1 MNKKIFLI
9 LTAIM
14 LLSPIAAF
22 ASGTYKAWSTLSQIG
37 SPTTICYE
45 GLVPCGKELYRG
57 ELVDGKCAGS
67 PEDPA
72 IPCQFCHFFIMF
84 VGIIDFFLLPPGGL
98 VWIIG
103 VTMIV
108 LAGAMYVF
116 GMTISPGDPKMIKN
130 ANNVLTSTIMGLA
143 LCLAAYIL
151 VNTIFVFIGA
161 KDLRG
166 DGKGW
171 FEIDCPVY
179 IEPYAQN

>member
-1 MNKKIFLI
+1 MNQFTNKCKKKKLV
-9 LTAIM
+9 LAIIAII
-14 LLSPIAAF
+14 LLSPVLVS
-22 ASGTYKAWSTLSQIG
+22 ASGTYDTEDG
-37 SPTTICYE
+37 GTICYE
-45 GLVPCGKELYRG
+45 GMVPCGKALRQNGTLEDG
-57 ELVDGKCAGS
+57 ECVGGA
-67 PEDPA
+67 EIT

-103 VTMIV
+103 VVMMV

-116 GMTISPGDPKMIKN
+116 GMTISPGDPKIIKN

-143 LCLAAYIL
+143 LCLAAYIF

-161 KDLRG
+161 KEWTGLTE
-166 DGKGW
+166 GW

-179 IEPYAQN
+179 VDPYAE